1 MCWANRW
8 PPSCAHKALTKP
20 TLLAMRVI
28 ITRPAGDASTWVDAL
43 QAAGH
48 QALALPLIEVGRAT
62 HLEPVLQVWMR
73 WSEFQAVMF
82 VSAQAVRYFFDCQ
95 PAARRADAGQ
105 TSGATWANGP
115 RCWAT
120 GPGTHKALLQA
131 GVPEACIDSPAADAA
146 QFDSEALWQR
156 VAMQVK
162 AGRPVLIV
170 RGHDVSSDVTTAAN
184 VASHAESGAGPA
196 PASIA
201 PLSGTG
207 RDWLAQQ
214 LQAAGASAQFVVAY
228 ERRAPVWSAQQ
239 KAQATEAA
247 TDGSVWCFSSSQAIE
262 HLARAL
268 PAQNWAKARCI
279 ATHPRI
285 AQTARSLGFGDI
297 QMSKPSL
304 ADLLVSLESLA

>member
-1 MCWANRW
+1 
-8 PPSCAHKALTKP
+8 
-20 TLLAMRVI
+20 MRVI

-43 QAAGH
+43 QAVGH
-48 QALALPLIEVGRAT
+48 QALSLPLIEVGPAT
-62 HLEPVLQVWMR
+62 HLAPVAQVWMR

-156 VAMQVK
+156 VSAQVK
-162 AGRPVLIV
+162 VGQPVLIV
-170 RGHDVSSDVTTAAN
+170 RGNDVCSDAAVPESSAA
-184 VASHAESGAGPA
+184 VAA
-196 PASIA
+196 ASADSRAFPNA

-214 LQAAGASAQFVVAY
+214 LQAAGASPQFVVAY
-228 ERRAPVWSAQQ
+228 ERRAPWWSAEQ
-239 KAQATEAA
+239 KAQAISAA

-268 PAQNWAKARCI
+268 PAQSWAKARCI

>member
-1 MCWANRW
+1 MPPTCWANRW
-8 PPSCAHKALTKP
+8 RLSCVRKALTKT

-28 ITRPAGDASTWVDAL
+28 ITRPAGDAPAWVDAL

-48 QALALPLIEVGRAT
+48 QSLALPLIDVGPVSNSQ
-62 HLEPVLQVWMR
+62 PVLQAWAQ
-73 WSEFQAVMF
+73 WSNFQAVMF

-95 PAARRADAGQ
+95 PAGY
-105 TSGATWANGP
+105 TWARGP

-131 GVPEACIDSPAADAA
+131 GVPDASIDSPAADAA

-156 VAMQVK
+156 VASQVK
-162 AGRPVLIV
+162 AGQTVLIV
-170 RGHDVSSDVTTAAN
+170 RGNDVSSIAEGAAEINTAQAELSSAVT
-184 VASHAESGAGPA
+184 
-196 PASIA
+196 
-201 PLSGTG
+201 GTG

-228 ERRAPVWSAQQ
+228 ERRAPVWSAEQQ
-239 KAQATEAA
+239 ALAAQAAA
-247 TDGSVWCFSSSQAIE
+247 DGTVWCFSSSQAIH
-262 HLARAL
+262 HLAQAMPL
-268 PAQNWAKARCI
+268 QSWAKARCV

-285 AQTARSLGFGDI
+285 AESARSLGFGEI

-304 ADLLVSLESLA
+304 ADLLVSLESPA